1 MTQLP
6 LLVDNLINWYIWKAK
21 IKECNQE
28 YHKIVTYSY
37 LYGRDSRINFYPIDK
52 NLLPYHHE
60 FQYRIYSSNRISFMA
75 KFIRNFTS
83 YLERIVAI
91 LPERYLY
98 SSGMSD
104 PFGYR
109 KLSDSK
115 HVKNCRK
122 INSRIIDSVY
132 S

>member
-1 MTQLP
+1 MMLP
-6 LLVDNLINWYIWKAK
+6 DLINKLIEWYIWKAK

-28 YHKIVTYSY
+28 YHKIVKYDCFDGYKPQT
-37 LYGRDSRINFYPIDK
+37 RINFYPIDE
-52 NLLPYHHE
+52 NLLPYNQE
-60 FQYRIYSSNRISFMA
+60 FQYRNYKNFPVSVN
-75 KFIRNFTS
+75 FIRNFTS

-104 PFGYR
+104 PSGYR

-122 INSRIIDSVY
+122 INSRIIDNVY